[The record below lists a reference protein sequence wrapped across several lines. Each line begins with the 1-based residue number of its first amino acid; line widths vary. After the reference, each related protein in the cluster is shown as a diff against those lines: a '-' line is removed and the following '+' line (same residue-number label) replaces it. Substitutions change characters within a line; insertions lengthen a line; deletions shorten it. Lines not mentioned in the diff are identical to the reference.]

1 MSARHKQECSVPP
14 VLVALDPVVQAFA
27 SELRARLRHR
37 IRRIVLFGSRARGEA
52 RDDSDYDILVVVDQR
67 SPEVRPLILEIETAL
82 LDDYGALV
90 ATVLRTEA
98 EWDRAQGLPLARNVA
113 LEGITV

>member
-1 MSARHKQECSVPP
+1 MPP
-14 VLVALDPVVQAFA
+14 VPVALDPVIQAFA
-27 SELRARLRHR
+27 SELRARLHHR

-82 LDDYGALV
+82 LDNYGALV
-90 ATVLRTEA
+90 ATVLRTQE